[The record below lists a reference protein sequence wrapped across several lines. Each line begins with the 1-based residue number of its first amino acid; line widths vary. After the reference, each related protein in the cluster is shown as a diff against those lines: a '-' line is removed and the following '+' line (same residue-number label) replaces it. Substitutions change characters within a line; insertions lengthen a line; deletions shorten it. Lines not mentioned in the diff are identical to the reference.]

1 MRPDVRS
8 PVGFQEVFMKRFVL
22 AGLLACIGAVGALA
36 ADPKIEAAIK
46 TFQAIAA
53 DPGRVK
59 TFCEMIQVMDAT
71 GDKEDPAAEAKIT
84 GLMKQ
89 LGPDFEAA
97 WNTADEVDE
106 DTPDGKDYNAAMDS
120 LADKCS

>member
-1 MRPDVRS
+1 
-8 PVGFQEVFMKRFVL
+8 MKRFVL
-22 AGLLACIGAVGALA
+22 AGLLACIGAAGALA

-53 DPGRVK
+53 DPSRVK